1 MCLLL
6 TDIMMSERKKNL
18 VFPCMINDF
27 FCTFVGEYQRTA
39 LYEEDLYTYN
49 GVYDDIPRC

>member
-18 VFPCMINDF
+18 FFPCVINIF
-27 FCTFVGEYQRTA
+27 FCNFVGEYQRTA

>member
-6 TDIMMSERKKNL
+6 TDIMMSEKKNFG
-18 VFPCMINDF
+18 FPCVINIF
-27 FCTFVGEYQRTA
+27 FCNFVGEYQRTA
-39 LYEEDLYTYN
+39 LYEEDLYTCN